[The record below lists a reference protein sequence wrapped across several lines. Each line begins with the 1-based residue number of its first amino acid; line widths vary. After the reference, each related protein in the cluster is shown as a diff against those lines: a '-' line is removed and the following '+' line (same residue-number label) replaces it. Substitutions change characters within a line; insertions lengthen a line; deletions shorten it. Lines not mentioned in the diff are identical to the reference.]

1 MDMLIPVT
9 LACPYCGESV
19 DLLVDGSV
27 AEQRYIEDCSVCCC
41 PIELSVAVDERG
53 EARVSGHAGD
63 EA

>member
-1 MDMLIPVT
+1 MDLLIPVT
-9 LACPYCGESV
+9 LGCPYCGESV

-27 AEQRYIEDCSVCCC
+27 AEQRYIEDCPVCCC

-53 EARVSGHAGD
+53 EAQVCARAGD